1 MQPKGHGRVVFVCLF
16 VSCKPYFR
24 YSSGVYADPIVQ
36 HFSAFQQDIY
46 PGPNHVPGG
55 AREREGSEASLNIGS
70 SVLLSKILPAILRL
84 ELLFSKKVS
93 SVNRHTHRNTAILQL
108 RGQPRRKIH
117 FARNSPSR
125 RKTRQT
131 PMPLCFYFHKP
142 PSRRARA
149 GRRAGEFIER
159 RKTLRSPRAVLGQA
173 RGQELSE
180 HPVQILHLR
189 SPIKL

>member
-1 MQPKGHGRVVFVCLF
+1 MAGLFLFVCLF
-16 VSCKPYFR
+16 PVSLT
-24 YSSGVYADPIVQ
+24 SDIHLVYMQIRLSPISVHSNRTSTLDPTM
-36 HFSAFQQDIY
+36 SL
-46 PGPNHVPGG
+46 GVPG
-55 AREREGSEASLNIGS
+55 SEKE
-70 SVLLSKILPAILRL
+70 VRRLLTLALSFCFPKYYLPAMLRL

-117 FARNSPSR
+117 FTRNSPSC

-159 RKTLRSPRAVLGQA
+159 RMTLRSPRAVLGQA